1 MMDFLNNQSGYIPST
16 GYYNYNVAQQSPQNN
31 FNTLDANQ
39 AFSGIFT
46 VNGEYAA
53 RNLPI
58 ARGTR
63 VLLMDTQNDVFYV
76 KSADLNGIINSFRTF
91 DYTERTEVPA
101 QNSSDSDT
109 AQTDKKANDEHS
121 AAAYVTKKD
130 LTASV
135 NRIMDYIDSKLV
147 NKGEKKK

>member
-1 MMDFLNNQSGYIPST
+1 MDFLNNQGGYTYPN
-16 GYYNYNVAQQSPQNN
+16 GYYNYNVAQQPQSN

-53 RNLPI
+53 RNFPI
-58 ARGTR
+58 ARGVR

-76 KSADLNGIINSFRTF
+76 KSADLNGTINSFRTF
-91 DYTERTEVPA
+91 DYVERTDVTT

-109 AQTDKKANDEHS
+109 AQTDKKANDDVP
-121 AAAYVTKKD
+121 AANYVTKKD

-135 NRIMDYIDSKLV
+135 NRIMDYIDSKV
-147 NKGEKKK
+147 INKGEKKK

>member
-1 MMDFLNNQSGYIPST
+1 MMDFLNNQSNYTYPN
-16 GYYNYNVAQQSPQNN
+16 GYYNYNVAQQPQSN

-53 RNLPI
+53 RNFPI
-58 ARGTR
+58 ARGVR

-76 KSADLNGIINSFRTF
+76 KSADLNGMVNSFRTF
-91 DYTERTEVPA
+91 DYVERTDVSM

-109 AQTDKKANDEHS
+109 APADKKASDDEP
-121 AAAYVTKKD
+121 AASYVTKKD

-135 NRIMDYIDSKLV
+135 NRIMDYIDSKV
-147 NKGEKKK
+147 GNRGEKKK

>member
-1 MMDFLNNQSGYIPST
+1 MDFLNNQSGYVPSA
-16 GYYNYNVAQQSPQNN
+16 GYYNYNVAQQSQNN

-53 RNLPI
+53 RNFPI
-58 ARGTR
+58 ARGVR

-76 KSADLNGIINSFRTF
+76 KSADLNGVVNSFRTF
-91 DYTERTEVPA
+91 DYVERTDVPA
-101 QNSSDSDT
+101 QNSSDLDT
-109 AQTDKKANDEHS
+109 AQTDKKANDDVP
-121 AAAYVTKKD
+121 AANYVTKKD

-135 NRIMDYIDSKLV
+135 NRIMDYIDSKLLV

>member
-16 GYYNYNVAQQSPQNN
+16 GYYNYNVAQQSQNN

-76 KSADLNGIINSFRTF
+76 KSADLNGTINSFRTF

-121 AAAYVTKKD
+121 AATYVTKKD

>member
-1 MMDFLNNQSGYIPST
+1 MDFLNNQGGYMYPN
-16 GYYNYNVAQQSPQNN
+16 GYYNYNVAQQPQSN

-53 RNLPI
+53 RNFPI
-58 ARGTR
+58 ARGVR

-76 KSADLNGIINSFRTF
+76 KSADLNGTINSFRTF
-91 DYTERTEVPA
+91 DYVERTDVTT

-109 AQTDKKANDEHS
+109 AQTDKKANDDVP
-121 AAAYVTKKD
+121 AANYVTKKD

-135 NRIMDYIDSKLV
+135 NRIMDYIDSKV
-147 NKGEKKK
+147 INKGEKKK